1 MQVKVEKSD
10 KNNEMKLEFTVE
22 AKKFTDAMQ
31 KIFNHNA
38 KYFSIPGFR
47 KGKAPMNIVEKY
59 YGAEIFY
66 EDAFNDLFSEVYPE
80 AIKENKLE
88 VMTKPDVDIKQME
101 KGKDLE
107 FTVTV
112 GVKPEVKLGNYKGLE
127 IEKVE
132 YKVTDKDVED
142 ELKQVQEKNSR
153 LVSVDNRPVKSGDT
167 TVIDFEGFVDDKAF
181 DGGKAEN
188 HELVIGSNTFIPG
201 FEDQIIGMKI
211 DEEKYIKVKFPE
223 DYFSKDLAGKDATFK
238 VTLHEIKEKELPKLD
253 DEFAKD
259 VSEFDTLD
267 EYKANIKF
275 KKEEQADERAKHEME
290 DAVVNKAVEAAEVE
304 ISDQMVELELDNML
318 QDMDRRLSYQGFKM
332 EQYLKMIGKT
342 VADFRNENREV
353 AKNSIKVRL
362 VLEAICK
369 DAKIEVD
376 EKEINDKVT
385 ELAKTYGRKEEDLK
399 ANEELMENIKG
410 TIENDKVIKL
420 LLDNA
425 KLVAKKEEKP
435 KKEKS
440 EADDKKQDKKE
451 GKKEEKKST
460 KSEFSDKKA
469 SSKK

>member
-211 DEEKYIKVKFPE
+211 DEEKDIKVKFPE

-304 ISDQMVELELDNML
+304 ISDPMVELELDNML

-460 KSEFSDKKA
+460 KSESSDKKA

>member
-211 DEEKYIKVKFPE
+211 DEEKDIKVKFPE

-304 ISDQMVELELDNML
+304 ISDSMVELELDNML

-460 KSEFSDKKA
+460 KSESSDKKA

>member
-1 MQVKVEKSD
+1 MQVKVEKTD
-10 KNNEMKLEFTVE
+10 KNSEVKLEFTVE
-22 AKKFTDAMQ
+22 AKTFTDAMQ
-31 KIFNHNA
+31 KIFNQNA

-47 KGKAPMNIVEKY
+47 KGKAPMNIVEKF

-66 EDAFNDLFSEVYPE
+66 EDAFNDVFEKVYPE

-88 VMTKPDVDIKQME
+88 VMTRPDVDIKTME

-112 GVKPEVKLGNYKGLE
+112 GVKPEVKLGKYKGLE

-132 YKVTDKDVED
+132 YKVTDEDVEN

-153 LVSVDNRPVKSGDT
+153 LVSVDNRAVKSGDT
-167 TVIDFEGFVDDKAF
+167 TTIDFEGFVDEKAF
-181 DGGKAEN
+181 EGGKAEN

-211 DEEKYIKVKFPE
+211 DEEKDVKVKFPD
-223 DYFSKDLAGKDATFK
+223 DYFSKDLAGKDAVFK
-238 VTLHEIKEKELPKLD
+238 VKLHEIKEKELPKLD

-259 VSEFDTLD
+259 VSEFDTLN

-275 KKEEQADERAKHEME
+275 KKEEQADERAKNQMQEE
-290 DAVVNKAVEAAEVE
+290 VVNKACEVSE
-304 ISDQMVELELDNML
+304 VDISDAMVELELDNML

-332 EQYLKMIGKT
+332 DQYLKMIGKT

-353 AKNSIKVRL
+353 AKNSIKIRL
-362 VLEAICK
+362 VLDAICN
-369 DAKIEVD
+369 DSKIEAD
-376 EKEINDKVT
+376 EKEINDKIQ

-399 ANEELMENIKG
+399 ANEELMENIEG
-410 TIENDKVIKL
+410 TIKNDKAIKL

-425 KLVAKKEEKP
+425 KFASKKSEKAKDDKKEES
-435 KKEKS
+435 KS
-440 EADDKKQDKKE
+440 ENKKT
-451 GKKEEKKST
+451 EKKST
-460 KSEFSDKKA
+460 KAENSDEKPKKA